1 MMVPCPALLCSQHDH
16 SLLLLSLNRA
26 ATRGRIVRSPDFD
39 SATVN
44 NSQKAASP

>member
-1 MMVPCPALLCSQHDH
+1 MMVPCPALLCSQHDY

-26 ATRGRIVRSPDFD
+26 APAVVSSIPPDFD